1 MQFWVIEKV
10 VNISYTSSLE
20 LLLVVS
26 GDDDIVDLSQV
37 RAV

>member
-1 MQFWVIEKV
+1 MLFWVIEK

-26 GDDDIVDLSQV
+26 GDDDIVDLPQV

>member
-1 MQFWVIEKV
+1 MHFWVIEKV
-10 VNISYTSSLE
+10 SISYTSSLE